1 VPVNGRI
8 KTVYKNKGDFVK
20 SMEPAVMQLFNPN
33 KLRIE
38 GLVEMQYVGLLKE
51 GQQVVVEPTRFV
63 RHDKLL
69 RGHLQEITGVA
80 VSKKNDIVSASE
92 DRTVRVW
99 DRNTGNQKLRLD
111 HPTPLRAVACTPA
124 DASNNLCRTA
134 ANDGVGRLY
143 DLDAAETK
151 PIYELRGGHTG
162 QINCV
167 AVGPQGK
174 WCATGGEDK
183 AICLWDTASGN
194 LVKRF

>member
-51 GQQVVVEPTRFV
+51 GQEIVVEPTRFV

-80 VSKKNDIVSASE
+80 VSKKNDVVSASE

-99 DRNTGNQKLRLD
+99 DRTSGKEKLRLE
-111 HPTPLRAVACTPA
+111 HPTPVHAVACTPLYA
-124 DASNNLCRTA
+124 QANLCLTA
-134 ANDGVGRLY
+134 GTD
-143 DLDAAETK
+143 
-151 PIYELRGGHTG
+151 
-162 QINCV
+162 
-167 AVGPQGK
+167 
-174 WCATGGEDK
+174 
-183 AICLWDTASGN
+183 
-194 LVKRF
+194 